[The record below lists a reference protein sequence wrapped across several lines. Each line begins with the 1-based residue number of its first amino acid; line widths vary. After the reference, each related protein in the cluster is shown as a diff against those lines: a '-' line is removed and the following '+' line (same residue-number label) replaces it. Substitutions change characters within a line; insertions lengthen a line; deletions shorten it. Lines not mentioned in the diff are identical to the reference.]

1 MPLGICKFED
11 TAPPLGPKRGIFDHK
26 YTPFYLVLVE
36 KAHIAGAFVRI
47 RVLLCIIDGFWNS
60 GATRLVNIF
69 YFKILYNLF

>member
-36 KAHIAGAFVRI
+36 NALMAEAFVRKRI
-47 RVLLCIIDGFWNS
+47 LLCTIVGLWNS
-60 GATRLVNIF
+60 EAARLVNIF
-69 YFKILYNLF
+69 ILRSFII